1 MKLNYR
7 NERTANFIASQYRKP
22 LDKPE
27 WFNIQNV
34 SDDTTE
40 ILLFDYIGWPFVE
53 SRYFVSE
60 LSKIDSKNIVIKINS
75 PGGDVWDAVAIYQA
89 IKNHPS
95 KPVTRIE
102 SLAASAASF
111 IAMAGHKKQAY
122 KNTMMMIHEPMTG
135 IWGNQYDYMEVSD
148 ILKQIS
154 ENMVDMYADNTNV
167 GKKEIREML
176 KAETWLNAKTAKE
189 KGFIDTILEAGK
201 PVKAEFNLSI
211 FANLPD
217 GFKVEEPKTEPDIR
231 SIEKLLRDVGGLS
244 KSKTKALLARG
255 WQAIGDG
262 EHETPEP
269 KEEKIDQEL
278 FNLCKT
284 TISLLKGENTNGRA

>member
-1 MKLNYR
+1 M
-7 NERTANFIASQYRKP
+7 
-22 LDKPE
+22 DKPE

-53 SRYFVSE
+53 SRDFVSE
-60 LSKIDSKNIVIKINS
+60 LGKIDSKNIVIKINS

-135 IWGNQYDYMEVSD
+135 VWGNQYDYMEVAD

-154 ENMVDMYADNTNV
+154 ENMVDMYADNTSI

-176 KAETWLNAKTAKE
+176 KAETWLNAKSAKE

-201 PVKAEFNLSI
+201 PVKADFDLSF
-211 FANLPD
+211 FANLPEE
-217 GFKVEEPKTEPDIR
+217 FKAESGKTKQPLTER
-231 SIEKLLRDVGGLS
+231 EIEAILRDGGVSNKRAKMILAGCRNIDTDHEEAG
-244 KSKTKALLARG
+244 KKTAAYAGEMMAR
-255 WQAIGDG
+255 ITKNI
-262 EHETPEP
+262 E
-269 KEEKIDQEL
+269 I
-278 FNLCKT
+278 
-284 TISLLKGENTNGRA
+284 LKGK